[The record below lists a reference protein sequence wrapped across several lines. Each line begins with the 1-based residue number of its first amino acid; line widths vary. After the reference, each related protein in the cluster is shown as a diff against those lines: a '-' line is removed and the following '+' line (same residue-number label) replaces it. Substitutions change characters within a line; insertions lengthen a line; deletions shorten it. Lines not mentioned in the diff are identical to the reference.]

1 VAQRTRL
8 YFATDLHGSEKCF
21 RKFLNGARAYKA
33 DVLVLGG
40 DIGGK
45 AIQTIVDQGDG
56 TFTCNFR
63 GKDYALMDDDEL
75 RALEQLISDYGYY
88 PHRMGPGE
96 LEARV
101 QDGSIDDLLIQLMTA
116 RLERWLTLAEERLR
130 QPDLDIFWM
139 LGNDDPPQLATLFD
153 EAPWGHQA
161 EDKIWQL
168 DDQGHQLASFGYS
181 NLTPWDSYREMPEVD
196 LLAHLSQ
203 LCNKL
208 DDPEQAIFNFHVPPY
223 GTGLDEAPVLDSDL
237 RVQTAVG
244 QVKMAAVG
252 STAVKE
258 TIERFQPLA
267 SLHGHVHE
275 SAGFRRIGRTIALNP
290 GSDYGTGAL
299 NGVLITLEKQKVKA
313 HQFVRG

>member
-1 VAQRTRL
+1 
-8 YFATDLHGSEKCF
+8 
-21 RKFLNGARAYKA
+21 
-33 DVLVLGG
+33 
-40 DIGGK
+40 
-45 AIQTIVDQGDG
+45 
-56 TFTCNFR
+56 
-63 GKDYALMDDDEL
+63 
-75 RALEQLISDYGYY
+75 
-88 PHRMGPGE
+88 
-96 LEARV
+96 
-101 QDGSIDDLLIQLMTA
+101 
-116 RLERWLTLAEERLR
+116 
-130 QPDLDIFWM
+130 
-139 LGNDDPPQLATLFD
+139 
-153 EAPWGHQA
+153 
-161 EDKIWQL
+161 
-168 DDQGHQLASFGYS
+168 
-181 NLTPWDSYREMPEVD
+181 MPEVD

-223 GTGLDEAPVLDSDL
+223 GTGLDEAPVLDSYL

>member
-21 RKFLNGARAYKA
+21 RKFLNGGAAYKA

-45 AIQTIVDQGDG
+45 AIQAIVERADG

-63 GKDYALMDDDEL
+63 GKYYEL
-75 RALEQLISDYGYY
+75 ENGEELQGLEQLISDHGYY
-88 PHRMGPGE
+88 PRRMAPDE
-96 LEARV
+96 LDARV
-101 QDGSIDDLLIQLMTA
+101 DDGSIDEILIELMTA
-116 RLERWLTLAEERLR
+116 RLERWLQLAEERLKPR
-130 QPDLDIFWM
+130 GLDIFWM
-139 LGNDDPPQLATLFD
+139 LGNDDPPQLAALFD
-153 EAPWGHQA
+153 DPPWGHQA
-161 EDKIWQL
+161 EDHVWQL
-168 DDQGHQLASFGYS
+168 DDDGHQMASFGYS
-181 NLTPWDSYREMPEVD
+181 NLTPWDSYRELTEDD
-196 LLAHLSQ
+196 LLERLTQ
-203 LCNKL
+203 LCSKL
-208 DDPEQAIFNFHVPPY
+208 DDPERAVFNFHVPPY
-223 GTGLDEAPVLDSDL
+223 GTGLDEAPVLDSEL

-258 TIERFQPLA
+258 VIERFQPLA

-299 NGVLITLEKQKVKA
+299 NGVLITLEKNKVKA

>member
-1 VAQRTRL
+1 MPQRTRL

-21 RKFLNGARAYKA
+21 RKFLNGGAAYKA

-45 AIQTIVDQGDG
+45 AIQTIVERGDG
-56 TFTCNFR
+56 TFSCNFR
-63 GKDYALMDDDEL
+63 GQDYHLEDGSEL
-75 RALEQLISDYGYY
+75 HGLEQLISDYGYY
-88 PHRMGPGE
+88 PHRMAPGE
-96 LEARV
+96 LETRV
-101 QDGSIDDLLIQLMTA
+101 ADGSIDDVLIELMTA
-116 RLERWLTLAEERLR
+116 RLERWLQLAEERLR
-130 QPDLDIFWM
+130 PKGLDIFWM
-139 LGNDDPPQLATLFD
+139 LGNDDPPQLAALFD
-153 EAPWGHQA
+153 QAPWGHQA
-161 EDKIWQL
+161 EDNVWQL
-168 DDQGHQLASFGYS
+168 DEEGHQLASFGYS
-181 NLTPWDSYREMPEVD
+181 NLTPWDSYREMTEDD
-196 LLAHLSQ
+196 LLARLTQ
-203 LCNKL
+203 LCAKL
-208 DDPEQAIFNFHVPPY
+208 DDPSRAVFNFHVPPY
-223 GTGLDEAPVLDSDL
+223 GTGLDEAPVLDSEL

-258 TIERFQPLA
+258 TIDRWQPLA

-299 NGVLITLEKQKVKA
+299 NGVLLTLEKDKVKA

>member
-1 VAQRTRL
+1 MPKRTRL

-21 RKFLNGARAYKA
+21 RKFLNGATAYKA

-45 AIQTIVDQGDG
+45 AIQVIEDRGDG
-56 TFTCNFR
+56 TFTCTFR
-63 GKDYALMDDDEL
+63 GKYYELQSAEEL
-75 RALEQLISDYGYY
+75 RALERLISDHGYY
-88 PHRMGPGE
+88 PRRMEPGE
-96 LEARV
+96 LEARI
-101 QDGSIDDLLIQLMTA
+101 QDGSIDELLVRVMTE
-116 RLERWLTLAEERLR
+116 RLERWMQLADERLR
-130 QPDLDIFWM
+130 PENLDIFWM
-139 LGNDDPPQLATLFD
+139 LGNDDPPQLAAVFD
-153 EAPWGHQA
+153 RAPWGHQA
-161 EDKIWQL
+161 EGQIWKL
-168 DDQGHQLASFGYS
+168 DDDRHDLISYGYS
-181 NLTPWDSYREMPEVD
+181 NLTPWDSYREMTEED
-196 LLAHLSQ
+196 LLERLTE
-203 LCNKL
+203 LCNRLEEPAK
-208 DDPEQAIFNFHVPPY
+208 AVFNFHVPPY
-223 GTGLDEAPVLDSDL
+223 GTGLDEAPVLDSEL

-258 TIERFQPLA
+258 VIERFQPLA

-299 NGVLITLEKQKVKA
+299 NGVLLTLEKDKVKA

>member
-21 RKFLNGARAYKA
+21 RKFLNGASAYKA

-45 AIQTIVDQGDG
+45 AIQAIVDRGDG
-56 TFTCNFR
+56 SFTCNFR
-63 GKDYALMDDDEL
+63 GKSYELAEGDDL
-75 RALEQLISDYGYY
+75 RGLEQLISDYGYY
-88 PHRMGPGE
+88 PHRMEPEE
-96 LEARV
+96 LESRIE
-101 QDGSIDDLLIQLMTA
+101 DDSINEILIRLMAA
-116 RLERWLTLAEERLR
+116 RLERWLHLAEERLR
-130 QPDLDIFWM
+130 PQGLDIFWM
-139 LGNDDPPQLATLFD
+139 LGNDDPPELAALFD
-153 EAPWGHQA
+153 NAPWGHQA
-161 EDKIWQL
+161 EDHVWQF
-168 DDQGHQLASFGYS
+168 DDQGHQLASYGYS
-181 NLTPWDSYREMPEVD
+181 NLTPWDSYRETTEAD
-196 LLAHLSQ
+196 LLAHLTQ
-203 LCNKL
+203 LCGKL
-208 DDPEQAIFNFHVPPY
+208 DDPGRAVFNFHVPPY
-223 GTGLDEAPVLDSDL
+223 GTGLDEAPVLDSEL

-258 TIERFQPLA
+258 VIERFQPLA

-275 SAGFRRIGRTIALNP
+275 SAGFRRIGRTIAINP

-299 NGVLITLEKQKVKA
+299 NGVLITLEKDKVKA

>member
-1 VAQRTRL
+1 VPQRTRL

-21 RKFLNGARAYKA
+21 RKFLNGGAAYKA

-45 AIQTIVDQGDG
+45 AIQTIVERSDG
-56 TFTCNFR
+56 TFSCNFR
-63 GKDYALMDDDEL
+63 GKDYHLEDGSEL
-75 RALEQLISDYGYY
+75 QGLEQLISDYGYY
-88 PHRMGPGE
+88 PHRMAPGE

-101 QDGSIDDLLIQLMTA
+101 ADGSIDDVLIQLMTA
-116 RLERWLTLAEERLR
+116 RLERWLHLAEERLR
-130 QPDLDIFWM
+130 PQGLDIFWM
-139 LGNDDPPQLATLFD
+139 LGNDDPPQLAVLFD
-153 EAPWGHQA
+153 QAPWGHQA
-161 EDKIWQL
+161 EDNVWQL
-168 DDQGHQLASFGYS
+168 DEEGHQLASFGYS
-181 NLTPWDSYREMPEVD
+181 NLTPWDSYREMTEED
-196 LLAHLSQ
+196 LLAHLMQ
-203 LCNKL
+203 LCGKL
-208 DDPEQAIFNFHVPPY
+208 DDPARAVFNFHVPPY

-258 TIERFQPLA
+258 AIDRWQPLA

-299 NGVLITLEKQKVKA
+299 NGVLLTLEKDKVKA

>member
-21 RKFLNGARAYKA
+21 RKFLNGGGAYKA

-45 AIQTIVDQGDG
+45 AIQTIVDHGNG

-63 GKDYALMDDDEL
+63 GKDYELVEDDEL

-88 PHRMGPGE
+88 PQRMDPGE

-101 QDGSIDDLLIQLMTA
+101 EDGSIDDLLIRLMTA
-116 RLERWLTLAEERLR
+116 RLERWLGLAEERLR
-130 QPDLDIFWM
+130 PQGLDIFWM
-139 LGNDDPPQLATLFD
+139 LGNDDPPQLAELFD
-153 EAPWGHQA
+153 EASWGHQA
-161 EDKIWQL
+161 EDKVWQL

-181 NLTPWDSYREMPEVD
+181 NLTPWDSYREMTEDD
-196 LLAHLSQ
+196 LLAHLTR

-208 DDPEQAIFNFHVPPY
+208 DNPERAVFNFHVPPY

-299 NGVLITLEKQKVKA
+299 NGVLITLEKDKVKA